1 MAGFHIALL
10 DPRQRG
16 DEATLSSC
24 ETALAVSV
32 AHIHSQC
39 NPPPTFFFFFASP
52 AMQTAQWSR

>member
-1 MAGFHIALL
+1 MAGLHIVGL

-32 AHIHSQC
+32 AHIHPH
-39 NPPPTFFFFFASP
+39 PPHPGFFFFASP